1 MMKFLLSK
9 HSRSI
14 FIFALLSLFMCMA
27 AGKVYAEERNPVV
40 KIDNTSYTSSGTEV
54 TLRLWMFNWKYAV
67 PNTKKYNARFTGDV
81 SLYIDDKEV
90 GKLNSMWGLISGSSY
105 TFFKDEPGI
114 VGKSSDI
121 NLDGTNVGTA
131 QFQDLKSVQT
141 CPYNNNT
148 TENSWYTVD
157 LKLSFNKSFSYYG
170 HKITVKGKWQ
180 DQSSGS
186 VVEKNVTLA
195 NDING
200 FVRPI
205 NLKVQPS
212 GDNMV
217 FSWKQQGYNNNA
229 STLGKWIVYKRE
241 DGNNVKLGEVAANEH
256 SLSIEKKQY
265 SCSNGYIMTFLPNVC
280 EGEETVCGLTTSL
293 AATGHQINDDDIC
306 QMCGHSFFRYH
317 TSDGNIVDISGKDF
331 GANVVSHEVVDGECV
346 IEFDAPITKIPQYAF
361 KTTKLVGEL
370 RIPNTVTSIQ
380 DYAFNLCT
388 GLTGNLVIP
397 NSVTEIGNNAFY
409 KCTGFNGT
417 LTLSSNLKTIGDNA
431 FYECSGFTGSLTLP
445 NSVTTIGRSAFIF
458 CNSFTNLE
466 LPKALSAIPYQ
477 AFRNCS
483 GLSGNLV
490 IPDGVTEIG
499 EYAFYGCPGFKGT
512 LKLSSNLKTIGKY
525 AFYSCSGFTKIEFP
539 ETMSLNV
546 IPEWTFWGC
555 TSLSGNLV
563 IPNSVTKIGD
573 NAFYNCKGF
582 NGTLTLSNNLKVIGE
597 NAFEQCSGFTGA
609 LTLPNSL
616 TTIESMTFM
625 GCSGFTGNLTIPNS
639 VTTIG
644 SYAFNN
650 CSGFTG
656 DLIIPNSVTKIGNEA
671 FSDCSG
677 FTGNLT
683 ISNSVTTIGN
693 YTFFRCSGF
702 TGDLII
708 PNSVTTIGI
717 EAFSYCSEFKGNLTI
732 PNSVTTIEERA
743 FLGCSGFTGN
753 LTIPN
758 SVTTIGPS
766 AFLGCS
772 GFTGNL
778 TISNS
783 VTTIGKQAFYECY
796 GFTGDLTIP
805 NSVTTIENSTFENCF
820 GFKGKLTIPNSVTTI
835 GNSAFGGCFGFTGKL
850 TIPNSVT
857 TIGNSAFG
865 GCSGFTGK
873 LTIPNSVTT
882 IGYSA
887 FGGCSGFTGDLIIPN
902 SVTTIGN
909 LAFRGC
915 SGFTGDLSLPKSLEI
930 VGSLSFTNC
939 KKIKTI
945 KFQSLPKVLDGSLD
959 NYINYKAI
967 FSLSDD
973 SYISDKA
980 SGTVNAISYTRVMT
994 SNWGTLV
1001 LPYPLKLTGN
1011 EPYRLYSIDNMTGEE
1026 LVLKQ
1031 LEGVV
1036 AAGTPCVVKRNGSE
1050 AELTFGNNKAKLNMA
1065 INDQL
1070 MDGMNFSGTYWTKDV
1085 TNGYII
1091 AKDCFWSVAELN
1103 KSDLVK
1109 GVKVKPFRAWLDGT
1123 SPNGASQLSIC
1134 VSDTATG
1141 IGAAGTID
1149 VLNDTATEYYDLSG
1163 KRLDEPQKGVNIVR
1177 MKSGKTM
1184 KIIIK

>member
-9 HSRSI
+9 HSRSV
-14 FIFALLSLFMCMA
+14 FIFALLSLFMCMV
-27 AGKVYAEERNPVV
+27 AGKASAAELNPVV
-40 KIDNTSYTSSGTEV
+40 KIDKTSYTSSGTEV
-54 TLRLWMFNWKYAV
+54 TLRLWMFNWKKMTIT
-67 PNTKKYNARFTGDV
+67 TKDYNARFTGDV
-81 SLYIDDKEV
+81 YLYIDDKEV
-90 GKLNSMWGLISGSSY
+90 GKLNEMWGLIAGSNY
-105 TFFKDEPGI
+105 VLLQEKPGT
-114 VGKSSDI
+114 VGNSSVI

-131 QFQDLKSVQT
+131 QFQDLKSGQT
-141 CPYNNNT
+141 CPYNSNT
-148 TENSWYTVD
+148 TENTWRTVD

-280 EGEETVCGLTTSL
+280 EGEETVCGLTTTI
-293 AATGHQINDDDIC
+293 AATGHQLKDDIC

-317 TSDGNIVDISGKDF
+317 TSDGNKVDISRRDF

-597 NAFEQCSGFTGA
+597 YAFER
-609 LTLPNSL
+609 
-616 TTIESMTFM
+616 
-625 GCSGFTGNLTIPNS
+625 CSGFTGNLTLPNS

-644 SYAFNN
+644 SSAFYN
-650 CSGFTG
+650 CY
-656 DLIIPNSVTKIGNEA
+656 
-671 FSDCSG
+671 G

-683 ISNSVTTIGN
+683 
-693 YTFFRCSGF
+693 
-702 TGDLII
+702 L
-708 PNSVTTIGI
+708 PNSVTTIGSS
-717 EAFSYCSEFKGNLTI
+717 AFYNCSGFTGNLTI

-766 AFLGCS
+766 AFFGCS
-772 GFTGNL
+772 GFKGNM

-805 NSVTTIENSTFENCF
+805 NSVTTIENSTFENCY
-820 GFKGKLTIPNSVTTI
+820 GFK
-835 GNSAFGGCFGFTGKL
+835 GKL

-887 FGGCSGFTGDLIIPN
+887 FRGCSGFTGDLIIPN

-909 LAFRGC
+909 LAFSGC
-915 SGFTGDLSLPKSLEI
+915 SRFTGDLSLPKSLEI

-959 NYINYKAI
+959 NYRNYKAI

-973 SYISDKA
+973 SYISPEA
-980 SGTVNAISYTRVMT
+980 TGTVDAISYTRKM
-994 SNWGTLV
+994 SSDWGTLI
-1001 LPYPLKLTGN
+1001 LPYPLKLTGS
-1011 EPYRLYSIDNMTGEE
+1011 EPYRLYNIETVSDDE

-1031 LEGVV
+1031 LDGEGR
-1036 AAGTPCVVKRNGSE
+1036 AGIPYVVKRKGSE
-1050 AELTFGNNKAKLNMA
+1050 AELTFGNNYAMLNIAYTIDKPVGNMY
-1065 INDQL
+1065 
-1070 MDGMNFSGTYWTKDV
+1070 FCGTYWTKEV
-1085 TNGYII
+1085 NSGYVIS
-1091 AKDCFWSVAELN
+1091 KNSFWNVAELN

-1109 GVKVKPFRAWLDGT
+1109 GVKIKPFRAWLDGT

-1163 KRLDEPQKGVNIVR
+1163 KRLDEPQRGVNIVR
-1177 MKSGKTM
+1177 MKSGKTK